1 MATGWWTNKRCQSHW
16 ATSSIL
22 LILSIPLEWT
32 QCALTFWQRGLYK
45 RTQTSKWVGWL
56 SIIIRLHVIL
66 MVSMI
71 CYVICFSQYVVQNNW
86 QKDSQEKRRS
96 TFSSLRWRKKKAFG
110 LKFNQFTKLV
120 VQRDA
125 RSYVPVRFC
134 KSFLKF
140 KPDSLPR

>member
-22 LILSIPLEWT
+22 LILLIPLEWT

-45 RTQTSKWVGWL
+45 RTQISKWVGWL
-56 SIIIRLHVIL
+56 SITIRLHVIL
-66 MVSMI
+66 MVRMV
-71 CYVICFSQYVVQNNW
+71 CYVICFSEYVVQNYW

-96 TFSSLRWRKKKAFG
+96 TFSSLRRRKKKAFG
-110 LKFNQFTKLV
+110 LKFNQLNKPV

-125 RSYVPVRFC
+125 RSYVTVRFC

-140 KPDSLPR
+140 KPDSLPW